1 MSQGGTNIQITP
13 SGKQPGSLPG
23 LPRGPL
29 TAEQQQE
36 AVRRTQAQAEHRVK
50 LGLQLFKAAE
60 AHTRQQHDML
70 AQLKGEQEKL
80 RVELQDD
87 VARSIHAYDQWVG
100 RIDESFTNA
109 IQELEKKVG
118 VLQSQ
123 WSGTQDRVE
132 TMMKRSETL
141 LDQARQLTES
151 SAASSAKT
159 YPGTFKPLR
168 VKSSTRKAKTAELA
182 IKPKLEL
189 VKDEDAS
196 QEPPPT
202 FSISPDKVS
211 GSGATDKAQPGDS
224 QDHLYSDILSKLV
237 NDDEPNRA
245 S

>member
-1 MSQGGTNIQITP
+1 MSQGGTNVHITP
-13 SGKQPGSLPG
+13 SGKQPGPLPG

-29 TAEQQQE
+29 TAQQQQE
-36 AVRRTQAQAEHRVK
+36 AVRRTQAQAEQRVK

-60 AHTRQQHDML
+60 AHTRQQQDML

-118 VLQSQ
+118 VLQNQ

-132 TMMKRSETL
+132 AMMKRSEAL
-141 LDQARQLTES
+141 LDQARILADSSPAES
-151 SAASSAKT
+151 QKIT
-159 YPGTFKPLR
+159 PKPINPLR
-168 VKSSTRKAKTAELA
+168 VKSAIRRAKTDDRAV
-182 IKPKLEL
+182 KSKLEL
-189 VKDEDAS
+189 VKDGDDAT
-196 QEPPPT
+196 EPPPPT
-202 FSISPDKVS
+202 FSISPAKAS
-211 GSGATDKAQPGDS
+211 LSSATAASSPEG

-237 NDDEPNRA
+237 NDDETHRA